1 MEYLIILITVIY
13 IFKLLIEKYYVK
25 IYRSKLKHVIYVNG
39 TRGKSTVTR
48 LIYAGLKASD
58 LRCSAKTTGTVP
70 IYIDPEGIEHSI
82 KRKGRTNIKE
92 QIQILKRANEDNS
105 EVLVIECMAIT
116 PELQYVSQHKMLKS
130 DIGVITNVRM
140 DHSDVMGNTLTKIAY
155 SLSNT
160 IPSQGTL
167 FTTENKYYFIFDKIC
182 DKLDTVSY
190 LVDVD
195 NSLPDFDFKDN
206 ISLAL
211 AVCEYCGINRENAL
225 ISMKD
230 FIRDPYSLSIY
241 KFENGG
247 LFVNG
252 LSINDV
258 DSTEIVYNYIM
269 DRYKFN
275 DKEFI
280 ILINNRVDRGYRAR
294 LLIDF
299 IGKIGASRV
308 WISGDNRYYAYMYLK
323 KMYPKK
329 NIEIFRNIKD
339 IPFKSLG
346 YSDIV
351 FAIGNIGK
359 NGIELM
365 DRVSREGELFV

>member
-82 KRKGRTNIKE
+82 KRKGRANIKE

>member
-1 MEYLIILITVIY
+1 MEYLIILITIIY

-58 LRCSAKTTGTVP
+58 MRCSAKTTGTVP
-70 IYIDPEGIEHSI
+70 IYIDPEGVEHSI
-82 KRKGRTNIKE
+82 KRKGRANIKE
-92 QIQILKRANEDNS
+92 QIQILKKANEDDS

-182 DKLDTVSY
+182 DKLNTISY

-258 DSTEIVYNYIM
+258 DSTEIVYNHIM
-269 DRYKFN
+269 DKYKFN
-275 DKEFI
+275 NKEFI
-280 ILINNRVDRGYRAR
+280 MLFNNRVDRGYRTR
-294 LLIDF
+294 QLIDF

-308 WISGDNRYYAYMYLK
+308 WISGDNRHYAYMHLK

-329 NIEIFRNIKD
+329 NIEVFRDIKD

-351 FAIGNIGK
+351 FAIGNIGN

>member
-280 ILINNRVDRGYRAR
+280 ILINNRVDRGYRTR

>member
-82 KRKGRTNIKE
+82 KRKGRANIKE

-280 ILINNRVDRGYRAR
+280 ILINNRVDRGYRTR

>member
-1 MEYLIILITVIY
+1 
-13 IFKLLIEKYYVK
+13 
-25 IYRSKLKHVIYVNG
+25 
-39 TRGKSTVTR
+39 
-48 LIYAGLKASD
+48 
-58 LRCSAKTTGTVP
+58 
-70 IYIDPEGIEHSI
+70 
-82 KRKGRTNIKE
+82 
-92 QIQILKRANEDNS
+92 
-105 EVLVIECMAIT
+105 
-116 PELQYVSQHKMLKS
+116 
-130 DIGVITNVRM
+130 
-140 DHSDVMGNTLTKIAY
+140 
-155 SLSNT
+155 
-160 IPSQGTL
+160 
-167 FTTENKYYFIFDKIC
+167 
-182 DKLDTVSY
+182 
-190 LVDVD
+190 
-195 NSLPDFDFKDN
+195 
-206 ISLAL
+206 
-211 AVCEYCGINRENAL
+211 
-225 ISMKD
+225 
-230 FIRDPYSLSIY
+230 
-241 KFENGG
+241 
-247 LFVNG
+247 
-252 LSINDV
+252 
-258 DSTEIVYNYIM
+258 M

-280 ILINNRVDRGYRAR
+280 ILINNRVDRGYRTR